1 MNLKSKNG
9 HALEFGIIICLFGT
23 QLSRLLMEVLS
34 ITFNTTNLVFVIGLL
49 LLVPFGREQK
59 NFFVMDKKMFVI
71 LIYQLFVLLYATW
84 SGAALFNSLTGT
96 AYTWFCVA
104 FLMLMNW
111 NSVDSFDGETFV
123 RLGWWLL
130 GIGATLLCWVASNGL
145 RQFTTIMRLSNG
157 SDRLTLS
164 VIAFGF
170 LVFFLCYE
178 TENRIEKFIGY
189 VFVITSI
196 IDIYLC
202 TRKGMLISFLVVLGI
217 HFYKTKK
224 KIDAK
229 KCLNVVVGVLVLV
242 AAVFL
247 ILNRIPAISK
257 AISEFWNLLKDS
269 VLGYLGKADGM
280 YNTGAGRNAST
291 KAMLNELQNDFSIVE
306 ILFGKGYAYK
316 DIDFPYLEAFSDFG
330 IFGGILFLWVAL
342 LIPVKQVLK
351 KELEPAVIF
360 AQYYAIIAIFQNIY
374 SGLPFGHYKFI
385 PIIFLVWITNAQG
398 KECLYENN

>member
-1 MNLKSKNG
+1 MNLRSKNG

-96 AYTWFCVA
+96 AYTWFCIA

-111 NSVDSFDGETFV
+111 NSGDSFDGETFV

-170 LVFFLCYE
+170 LVFFLCYKPLS
-178 TENRIEKFIGY
+178 IVEKVLGY
-189 VFVITSI
+189 IFVIFSI
-196 IDIYLC
+196 IDVYLC
-202 TRKGMLISFLVVLGI
+202 TRKGVLISFVVVLI
-217 HFYKTKK
+217 LHFYRIEKK
-224 KIDAK
+224 VNVKQLFKIIMTAII
-229 KCLNVVVGVLVLV
+229 LFV
-242 AAVFL
+242 AMIV
-247 ILNRIPAISK
+247 ILNRIPAVST
-257 AISEFWNLLKDS
+257 AISDFWGLIKNS
-269 VLGYLGKADGM
+269 VLGYLGKADGL
-280 YNTGAGRNAST
+280 YNSGAGRNSSRNALIYE
-291 KAMLNELQNDFSIVE
+291 MQNRFSLLE
-306 ILFGKGYAYK
+306 IIFGKGYAYK

-330 IFGGILFLWVAL
+330 VMGGVFFLYVAL
-342 LIPVKQVLK
+342 LIPVKLILK
-351 KELEPAVIF
+351 NESDSAVRF
-360 AQYYAIIAIFQNIY
+360 AQYYALIAIFQNVY

-385 PIIFLVWITNAQG
+385 PIIFLVWMISQKNALQNV
-398 KECLYENN
+398 E